1 MYIVVVSR
9 ERYVYCVKVAAA
21 ARSDCGLEPWQIR
34 WANVSLEH
42 HRLVR
47 LLVSSMKLLVLVLSA
62 AAGLA
67 AHLEPRASSPRA
79 EKRLVRHQ

>member
-1 MYIVVVSR
+1 MYIVVISR
-9 ERYVYCVKVAAA
+9 ERYIYCVKVAAA

-42 HRLVR
+42 HR
-47 LLVSSMKLLVLVLSA
+47 LVSSMKLLVLVLSA